1 MKTRTLACWTLTAI
15 LLLWAGGPASAKNIK
30 VLSQFPMSGPV
41 GSLPEFGM
49 GFIDATRY
57 INEELKGVN
66 GKPITFFLED
76 FRYDPTV
83 EVANFNRYAAEHS
96 KDEFLMATGYI
107 TGGLKPLIEKVNVEE
122 KIPWLDGSYSTEIF
136 GVEGGPSKYP
146 YYYSLGATY
155 GDQVKVLMKW
165 VKENHKGKDPA
176 RVGFVYSPTAWGR
189 DGTPE
194 GIAYA
199 KKLGLDVVAEI
210 EYPYTATDA
219 TTQATTLRK
228 AKAQY
233 VLFHGFSGAA
243 NYTAIFFKT
252 VRKYLPEAIILGTHY
267 TTSPLPMQIFADE
280 YNGYVGATC
289 RPIMDGVPRAE
300 TPMSNKMVKMAHDFA
315 KKNRPDDYAP
325 GGKIRDMGLYAD
337 GFTYALIV
345 HESLV
350 RADKAGQL
358 NRAGIK
364 KALDTMVWDFHGLF
378 DGKSFSYK
386 SHTIPMVRI
395 FKAES
400 KTIEVDGKRVPRGTF
415 RPLTEWID
423 TDKEKW

>member
-1 MKTRTLACWTLTAI
+1 MKNRILVWWSLAAVLVLCT
-15 LLLWAGGPASAKNIK
+15 GVMASAKDIK
-30 VLSQFPMSGPV
+30 ALSQFPMSGPV

-49 GFIDATRY
+49 GFIDGTKY
-57 INEELKGVN
+57 VNEELKGVN

-83 EVANFNRYAAEHS
+83 EVANFNRYAADHA
-96 KDEFLMATGYI
+96 KDQFLMATGYI

-136 GVEGGPSKYP
+136 GAAGGPSKYP

-155 GDQVKVLMKW
+155 GDQIRVLVKW
-165 VKENHKGKDPA
+165 IKENHKGNEPA

-189 DGTPE
+189 DGIPE

-219 TTQATTLRK
+219 TSQATTLRK
-228 AKAQY
+228 GKAQY
-233 VLFHGFSGAA
+233 VVYHGFSGAA
-243 NYTAIFFKT
+243 NYTTIFFKT
-252 VRKYLPEAIILGTHY
+252 VRKYLPDATIMGTHY
-267 TTSPLPMQIFADE
+267 TTSTLPMQIFPDE
-280 YNGYVGATC
+280 YSGYVGAAC

-300 TPMSNKMVKMAHDFA
+300 TPMTNKMVKMAHDFA
-315 KKNRPDDYAP
+315 RKNRPDDYAP
-325 GGKIRDMGLYAD
+325 GGKIRDMSLYSEGL
-337 GFTYALIV
+337 TYALII
-345 HESLV
+345 HEALA
-350 RADKAGQL
+350 RADKAGEL
-358 NRAGIK
+358 TRAGVK
-364 KALDTMVWDFHGLF
+364 KALDTMTWDFYGLF

-395 FKAES
+395 YRAES
-400 KTIEVDGKRVPRGTF
+400 KMAEIGGKRMPRGTF
-415 RPLTEWID
+415 QPLTEWID
-423 TDKEKW
+423 TDHVKW

>member
-1 MKTRTLACWTLTAI
+1 MKNRALAWLTLTAI
-15 LLLWAGGPASAKNIK
+15 LVLLLAGPTSAKDIK

-49 GFIDATRY
+49 GFIDATKY
-57 INEELKGVN
+57 INEDLKGVN

-83 EVANFNRYAAEHS
+83 EVANFNRYAAEHQ
-96 KDEFLMATGYI
+96 KDELLMATGYI

-136 GVEGGPSKYP
+136 GAEGGPSKYP

-155 GDQVKVLMKW
+155 ADQIKVLMKW

-199 KKLGLDVVAEI
+199 KKIGLDVVAEI

-219 TTQATTLRK
+219 TTQATTLRR

-233 VLFHGFSGAA
+233 ILFHGFSGAG

-252 VRKYLPEAIILGTHY
+252 VRKYLPEATILGTHY
-267 TTSPLPMQIFADE
+267 TTGPLPMQIFPDDF
-280 YNGYVGATC
+280 NGYVGAAC
-289 RPIMDGVPRAE
+289 RPLMDGVPRAE
-300 TPMSNKMVKMAHDFA
+300 TSMTNKMVKMAHDFA

-337 GFTYALIV
+337 GFTYALIM
-345 HESLV
+345 HEALI
-350 RADKAGQL
+350 RADKAGAL

-364 KALDTMVWDFHGLF
+364 KALDSMVWDFYGLF

-395 FKAES
+395 FRAES
-400 KTIEVDGKRVPRGTF
+400 KTVDLDGKRVPKGVLH
-415 RPLTEWID
+415 PLTDWID
-423 TDKEKW
+423 TDKVKW